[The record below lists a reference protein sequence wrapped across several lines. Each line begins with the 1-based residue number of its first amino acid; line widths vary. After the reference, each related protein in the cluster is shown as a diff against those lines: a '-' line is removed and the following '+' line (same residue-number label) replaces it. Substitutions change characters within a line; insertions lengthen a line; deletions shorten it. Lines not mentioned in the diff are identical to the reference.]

1 MGVVMKSKELKE
13 RRKQILN
20 HLVNMMDQPTMVD
33 IEYAMY
39 LIDIYVEKSLR
50 EQIKKMTKSEHER
63 D

>member
-1 MGVVMKSKELKE
+1 MKSKELKE